1 MHSQLHS
8 TAVFLESPRELRL
21 KRLPLDEPSESDVV
35 VQVEWSGISTGTE
48 KLLWN
53 GTMPDFPGMGYPLVP
68 GYESVGRV
76 TRVGKKSKVD
86 IDQRVFVPGAKCFG
100 DVKGLFGG
108 AASHLVVSSE
118 RVVALPEEIEEEG
131 VLLALAATAYHVTQ
145 GKKALQPDLI
155 VGHGVLG
162 RLIARIAV
170 LLGHKPVV
178 WEIDSNRMSGAEGY
192 TVLHPC
198 DDKENKYFNIC
209 DASGQV
215 NVINKLISQLQ
226 LGGEITLA
234 GFYEQDIQF
243 NFPPAFMKE
252 AKLRIV
258 AQWTPQDLL
267 DVKQLIASG
276 RLQLDGLITHHRRP
290 TSAINEVYR
299 TAFEDSS
306 CLKMIVDWREAL

>member
-8 TAVFLESPRELRL
+8 TAVLLESPRELRL
-21 KRLPLDEPSESDVV
+21 KRLLLDEPTDMDVV
-35 VQVEWSGISTGTE
+35 VQIEWSGISTGTE

-76 TRVGKKSKVD
+76 TRVGKNSKLD

-100 DVKGLFGG
+100 DIKGLFGG
-108 AASHLVVSSE
+108 ASSHVVVPSN
-118 RVVALPEEIEEEG
+118 RVIALPESIGEEG

-145 GKKALQPDLI
+145 GKKSLQPDLI
-155 VGHGVLG
+155 VGHGILG

-170 LLGHKPVV
+170 LLGHRPVV
-178 WEIDSNRMSGAEGY
+178 WEIDADRMGGAEGY

-198 DDKENKYFNIC
+198 DDQENKYKNIC

-215 NVINKLISQLQ
+215 SVLNKLISQLHA
-226 LGGEITLA
+226 GGEITLA
-234 GFYEQDIQF
+234 GFYDKDIQF
-243 NFPPAFMKE
+243 NFPAAFMRE
-252 AKLRIV
+252 AKFRIA
-258 AQWTPQDLL
+258 AQWAPQDLE
-267 DVKQLIASG
+267 DVKQLITVG
-276 RLQLDGLITHHRRP
+276 KLNLDGLITHHRKP
-290 TSAINEVYR
+290 SSIEEVYR

-306 CLKMIVDWREAL
+306 CLKMVIDWREAL

>member
-1 MHSQLHS
+1 MLSQLHS
-8 TAVFLESPRELRL
+8 TAVLLESPRELRL
-21 KRLPLDEPSESDVV
+21 KRLLLDEPTESDVV
-35 VQVEWSGISTGTE
+35 VQIEWSGISTGTE

-76 TRVGKKSKVD
+76 TRAGKNSKLD
-86 IDQRVFVPGAKCFG
+86 LHQRVFVPGAKCFG

-108 AASHLVVSSE
+108 AASHVVVPGD
-118 RVVALPEEIEEEG
+118 RVLALPEGIGEEG

-178 WEIDSNRMSGAEGY
+178 WEIDSDRMSGAEGY

-198 DDKENKYFNIC
+198 DDQENKYKNIC

-215 NVINKLISQLQ
+215 SVLNKLIS
-226 LGGEITLA
+226 
-234 GFYEQDIQF
+234 
-243 NFPPAFMKE
+243 
-252 AKLRIV
+252 
-258 AQWTPQDLL
+258 
-267 DVKQLIASG
+267 
-276 RLQLDGLITHHRRP
+276 
-290 TSAINEVYR
+290 
-299 TAFEDSS
+299 
-306 CLKMIVDWREAL
+306 

>member
-8 TAVFLESPRELRL
+8 TAVLLESPRELKL

-118 RVVALPEEIEEEG
+118 RVVTLPDEIGEEG

-170 LLGHKPVV
+170 LLGHNPVV

-198 DDKENKYFNIC
+198 DDQENKYLNIC

-226 LGGEITLA
+226 LGGQITLA
-234 GFYEQDIQF
+234 GFYEKDIQF

-290 TSAINEVYR
+290 TSINEVYR

-306 CLKMIVDWREAL
+306 CLKMIVDWREA

>member
-290 TSAINEVYR
+290 TSINEVYR

>member
-8 TAVFLESPRELRL
+8 TAVLLESPRELKL

-118 RVVALPEEIEEEG
+118 RVVTLPEEIEEEG

-178 WEIDSNRMSGAEGY
+178 WEIDSNRMGGAEGY

-198 DDKENKYFNIC
+198 DDQENKYLNIC

-226 LGGEITLA
+226 LGGQITLA
-234 GFYEQDIQF
+234 GFYEKDIQF

-290 TSAINEVYR
+290 TSINEVYR

>member
-8 TAVFLESPRELRL
+8 TVVLLESPKELRL
-21 KRLPLDEPSESDVV
+21 KRLLLDEPNDSDVV
-35 VQVEWSGISTGTE
+35 VQIEWSGISTGTE

-76 TRVGKKSKVD
+76 TRAGKSSHLSLNK
-86 IDQRVFVPGAKCFG
+86 RVFVPGAKCFG

-108 AASHLVVSSE
+108 ASSHVVVPSD
-118 RVVALPEEIEEEG
+118 RVIELPEEIGEEG
-131 VLLALAATAYHVTQ
+131 ILLALAATAYHVTQ
-145 GKKALQPDLI
+145 GKKSLQPDLI

-170 LLGHKPVV
+170 MFGHKPVV
-178 WEIDSNRMSGAEGY
+178 WEIDAGRMSGAEGY

-198 DDKENKYFNIC
+198 DDQENNYKNIC

-215 NVINKLISQLQ
+215 SVLNKLVSQLQ

-234 GFYEQDIQF
+234 GFYDKDIQF
-243 NFPPAFMKE
+243 NFPRAFMKE
-252 AKLRIV
+252 AKFRIA
-258 AQWTPQDLL
+258 AQWAPQDLK
-267 DVKQLIASG
+267 DVKQLISKG
-276 RLQLDGLITHHRRP
+276 ILNLDGLITHHRKP
-290 TSAINEVYR
+290 SSISDAYR
-299 TAFEDSS
+299 TAFEDPN
-306 CLKMIVDWREAL
+306 CLKMVVDWREAL

>member
-8 TAVFLESPRELRL
+8 TAVFLESPRELKL

-290 TSAINEVYR
+290 TSINEVYR